1 MCKRKPKPTIAV
13 ELTADELY
21 YIETSVEYNIT
32 KRWDMTTNRRLEKLK
47 AKARNLRAELG

>member
-13 ELTADELY
+13 ELTEDELY
-21 YIETSVEYNIT
+21 YIEMSVEYNIT